1 MSADEKLSLT
11 VAMLALTVGQLMEQI
26 ERLRCEVQDLKDI
39 FRGCA
44 CFGTGGEDEKQ
55 DADGNLV
62 TQKDVT

>member
-44 CFGTGGEDEKQ
+44 CFGTQ
-55 DADGNLV
+55 DQTEV
-62 TQKDVT
+62 SQ

>member
-11 VAMLALTVGQLMEQI
+11 VAMLVLTVGQLMEQI

-44 CFGTGGEDEKQ
+44 CFGVD
-55 DADGNLV
+55 DG
-62 TQKDVT
+62 TETI